1 MQVTVNGNVVNIP
14 SDLSQITLKQF
25 IEWYDEYGRSLDEK
39 LSAILAS
46 EYKDEILR
54 EFDLE
59 EHIINEALAWFS
71 FFSGFDFADIK
82 GTENAELI
90 IDRYKIIRYLLKE
103 NENDFEEFPR
113 EIEWN
118 NEVWAIQDFK
128 VDPKSKMDFNEIITS
143 KEAMR
148 QLYKLG
154 KSRWESLLY
163 LSIIFFRKKGEA
175 YTDELMHEDSERMKL
190 MENLPMSI
198 AMQVG
203 FFLKNCVDTWQ
214 KISAYSG
221 EGEADQI
228 SPN

>member
-82 GTENAELI
+82 GN
-90 IDRYKIIRYLLKE
+90 
-103 NENDFEEFPR
+103 
-113 EIEWN
+113 
-118 NEVWAIQDFK
+118 
-128 VDPKSKMDFNEIITS
+128 
-143 KEAMR
+143 
-148 QLYKLG
+148 G
-154 KSRWESLLY
+154 
-163 LSIIFFRKKGEA
+163 
-175 YTDELMHEDSERMKL
+175 
-190 MENLPMSI
+190 
-198 AMQVG
+198 
-203 FFLKNCVDTWQ
+203 
-214 KISAYSG
+214 
-221 EGEADQI
+221 
-228 SPN
+228 